1 MNSTF
6 LLTLLLLGITQ
17 YSQLSSCMSPS
28 TLTDRSVMGANL
40 LLRARERFSVVQAQ
54 EENST
59 TRWDAALTAKN
70 FSIHRELV
78 YICTHI
84 AYLDMVSI
92 SEQLPTLP
100 FMNMNYTQYVA
111 ETHKILC
118 RIWVCQQKII
128 TPMSNCY
135 YFIYLLCSTIQ
146 LPVGFRRSL
155 ISCKLSEVDVQAIC
169 SQEIY

>member
-1 MNSTF
+1 MNSTS

-17 YSQLSSCMSPS
+17 YSQLSSCMSLS
-28 TLTDRSVMGANL
+28 SLTDRSVMGANL
-40 LLRARERFSVVQAQ
+40 LLRARERFSVVRAQ

-59 TRWDAALTAKN
+59 ARWDAALTAKS
-70 FSIHRELV
+70 FSRHRELV
-78 YICTHI
+78 YICNHI

-100 FMNMNYTQYVA
+100 FDNMNYSQYVA

-128 TPMSNCY
+128 TPLSNCY
-135 YFIYLLCSTIQ
+135 YIIYLCCSTIQ
-146 LPVGFRRSL
+146 LPVRFRRSQ
-155 ISCKLSEVDVQAIC
+155 ISCKLSEVDVQAIR
-169 SQEIY
+169 SQEIC